1 MDDQY
6 FTKLVKELIR
16 LPKEA
21 EWVEFKLNNSNP
33 TEIGEDISA
42 LSNSARLH
50 DKGNAYLIFGIEDVN
65 HGITGTD
72 FNPKSTKIGNEELEN
87 WLATQLEPRI
97 DFVIHDLLCDG
108 KRVVLFVIDPTN
120 HKPLSFKGA
129 EYIRVGSYTKKLSD
143 HTEKERKL
151 WKKCSAIKFEQ
162 DIAFDNLSDDDI
174 LNLLDYP
181 SYFEMSKLNLPPNKT
196 AILSK
201 FEEEGLIVSKST
213 DVYQITNLGAILF
226 AKDLSKFKSLSRKA
240 IRVIQYKGK
249 NKVRTIKEQIGIKGY
264 ANGFEGLIS
273 YINDQLPS
281 NEEIGKAFRKQV
293 KMYPEL
299 AIRELV
305 ANALIHQDF
314 SEFGTGPMI
323 EIYEDRIEISNPGQ
337 PLIDPLRFLD
347 YSSRSRNKILASFM
361 RRLDICEERGSGID
375 KVVFQTEVYQ
385 LPAPKFIKEASYFKV
400 VLYSYKSLRQMD
412 KEDKVRA
419 SYLHCCLKYVSN
431 ETMTNQSLRDR
442 FKVEEKNYSIISRII
457 GDTIEAKLIKY
468 KDPTNKSRKYFSYI
482 PVWA

>member
-1 MDDQY
+1 MDDQH
-6 FTKLVKELIR
+6 FSKLVKELAK
-16 LPKEA
+16 LPKET

-33 TEIGEDISA
+33 GGIGEDISA
-42 LSNSARLH
+42 LSNSARLY
-50 DKGNAYLIFGIEDVN
+50 DKEHAYLIFGVEDLR
-65 HGITGTD
+65 HEIKGTA
-72 FNPKSTKIGNEELEN
+72 FNPKSAKIGNEELEN

-97 DFVIHDLLCDG
+97 DFVIHNILCDE
-108 KRVVLFVIDPTN
+108 KMIVLFVIDPTN
-120 HKPLSFKGA
+120 NKPLSFRGVQ
-129 EYIRVGSYTKKLSD
+129 YIRVGSYTKKLSD

-151 WKKCSAIKFEQ
+151 WKKCSGIKFEQ
-162 DIAFDNLSDDDI
+162 EIALDNLSDDDV

-181 SYFEMSKLNLPPNKT
+181 SYFEMSKLNLPPNKS

-201 FEEEGLIVSKST
+201 FEEEGLIARKLTS
-213 DVYQITNLGAILF
+213 VYQVTNLGAVLF
-226 AKDLSKFKSLSRKA
+226 AKDLNKFESLSRKA

-249 NKVRTIKEQIGIKGY
+249 NKVETIKEQIGIKGY
-264 ANGFEGLIS
+264 ANGFDGLIS

-281 NEEIGKAFRKQV
+281 NEEIGKVFRKQV

-314 SEFGTGPMI
+314 SESGTGPVI

-347 YSSRSRNKILASFM
+347 YSPKSRNETLASFM
-361 RRLDICEERGSGID
+361 RRLNICEERGSGID

-385 LPAPKFIKEASYFKV
+385 LPAPKFIKETSYFKV

-412 KEDKVRA
+412 KEDKIRA

-431 ETMTNQSLRDR
+431 ATMTNQSLRER
-442 FKVEEKNYSIISRII
+442 FKVEERNYSVISRII

-468 KDPTNKSRKYFSYI
+468 KDPTNKSRKYSSYI
-482 PVWA
+482 PIWA